1 MSSVLKKAF
10 VVKARRRKSI
20 SRRRGLRLEYLVFEE
35 GRAAR
40 GIIAARSFLAREA
53 FEKRDIK
60 KRSTNHRENA
70 TREAKSDEDRER
82 QKTLRARESS
92 ASRDLKHRFSSESGA
107 TVSSV
112 WNTYVFLFF
121 SVPKTKKGC
130 VGNIKFIPR
139 KTATTS
145 TLWRSIGKA
154 KRIGHE
160 YSVSPNACPG

>member
-20 SRRRGLRLEYLVFEE
+20 SRRRGIRLEYLVFEE

-40 GIIAARSFLAREA
+40 GIIIARSLLAREA

-92 ASRDLKHRFSSESGA
+92 ASRDLKHRFSCESGA
-107 TVSSV
+107 TVLLCGIPTFFYS
-112 WNTYVFLFF
+112 FL
-121 SVPKTKKGC
+121 SPKRKKVALG
-130 VGNIKFIPR
+130 I
-139 KTATTS
+139 
-145 TLWRSIGKA
+145 
-154 KRIGHE
+154 
-160 YSVSPNACPG
+160 